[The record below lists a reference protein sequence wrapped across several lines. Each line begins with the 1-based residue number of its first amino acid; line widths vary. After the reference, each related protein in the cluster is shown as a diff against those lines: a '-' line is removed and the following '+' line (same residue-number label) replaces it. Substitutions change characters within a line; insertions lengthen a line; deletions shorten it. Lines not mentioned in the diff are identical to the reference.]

1 MARPVSWLPRLPAL
15 ARAVDESVRSHY
27 ACSDLERLFEV
38 QPRSA
43 QMLMGLLPTVRI
55 GRSLLVEREV
65 LAGLLGRL
73 SAADDPGRELASMR
87 AEAKPPIVRRKLR
100 ELVQRD
106 VAAGESSLPP
116 HVHLEPGALS
126 VSFTTVE
133 ELATALWRLAI
144 LLDEDLD
151 GFASRYELVPEPQVE
166 PAEAAAELADAAYLR
181 EWLASQR
188 AESRSS

>member
-15 ARAVDESVRSHY
+15 ARAVGESVRSHY

-43 QMLMGLLPTVRI
+43 QMLMNLLPTVRI

-65 LAGLLGRL
+65 LAGLLSRL
-73 SAADDPGRELASMR
+73 GAAEDPGRELAAMR
-87 AEAKPPIVRRKLR
+87 AEVRPPTVRRKLR

-106 VAAGESSLPP
+106 LAPGASSLPP
-116 HVHLEPGALS
+116 HVHLEPGALT
-126 VSFTTVE
+126 VKFTTIE
-133 ELATALWRLAI
+133 ELAAALWRVAI

-151 GFASRYELVPEPQVE
+151 GFASRYELVSEASTEPE
-166 PAEAAAELADAAYLR
+166 EAAAERADAACLR
-181 EWLASQR
+181 EWLAAPRVESQ
-188 AESRSS
+188 SS

>member
-1 MARPVSWLPRLPAL
+1 L
-15 ARAVDESVRSHY
+15 ARAVGESVRSHY

-43 QMLMGLLPTVRI
+43 QMLMSLLPTVRI

-65 LAGLLGRL
+65 LAGLLARL
-73 SAADDPGRELASMR
+73 TAADDPGRELQSMR

-116 HVHLEPGALS
+116 HVHLEPGALT

-151 GFASRYELVPEPQVE
+151 GFASRYELVPEACVE
-166 PAEAAAELADAAYLR
+166 PAEAAAERADAAYLR

-188 AESRSS
+188 AVSRSS

>member
-1 MARPVSWLPRLPAL
+1 
-15 ARAVDESVRSHY
+15 VRSHY

-43 QMLMGLLPTVRI
+43 QMLMSLLPTVRI

-73 SAADDPGRELASMR
+73 AAADDPGRELASMR

-106 VAAGESSLPP
+106 VAGGESSLPP
-116 HVHLEPGALS
+116 HVHLEPGALT
-126 VSFTTVE
+126 VRFTTVE
-133 ELATALWRLAI
+133 ELAAALWRLAI

-151 GFASRYELVPEPQVE
+151 GFASRYELVPEANVE
-166 PAEAAAELADAAYLR
+166 PAEAAAERADAAYLR

-188 AESRSS
+188 AVSRSS

>member
-1 MARPVSWLPRLPAL
+1 
-15 ARAVDESVRSHY
+15 VRSHY

-43 QMLMGLLPTVRI
+43 QMLMSLLPTVRI

-65 LAGLLGRL
+65 LAGLLARL
-73 SAADDPGRELASMR
+73 TAADDPGRELASMR

-106 VAAGESSLPP
+106 VAASESSLPP
-116 HVHLEPGALS
+116 HVHLEPGALT

-151 GFASRYELVPEPQVE
+151 GFASRYELVPEASVE
-166 PAEAAAELADAAYLR
+166 PAEAAAERADAAYLR
-181 EWLASQR
+181 EWLASPR
-188 AESRSS
+188 AVSRSS